1 MEKGKPGI
9 DVIRDVLQATSK
21 ALPHAALVS
30 SLLQQYHERG
40 FLTKK
45 QLEALLIKAR
55 KVKDMPPGKLA
66 TLEAIINKMPNRF
79 KSEKPAA
86 APIYEKSLPLRVVIA
101 AILEKHPTHKQV
113 LLLKAKYDTNTPLTP
128 QEIKDLTGFY
138 RLLVKPGTPS
148 SDGKQG

>member
-1 MEKGKPGI
+1 MEKRKDGI
-9 DVIRDVLQATSK
+9 DVIHDVLQATSK
-21 ALPHAALVS
+21 ALPNAALVS

-45 QLEALLIKAR
+45 QLEALHIKAS

-66 TLEAIINKMPNRF
+66 TLQAIINKMPNRF
-79 KSEKPAA
+79 KSEKPEA

-113 LLLKAKYDTNTPLTP
+113 QLLKAKYDTNTPLSP
-128 QEIKDLTGFY
+128 QEVKDLAGFY
-138 RLLVKPGTPS
+138 RLLVKPGSAS
-148 SDGKQG
+148 SSR